1 MERIAD
7 DLKSQSSMV
16 WGKGSGKCLS
26 DMAMGT
32 TGGDVASTVPRLEGD
47 LTFGF

>member
-1 MERIAD
+1 MISKANPFG
-7 DLKSQSSMV
+7 L
-16 WGKGSGKCLS
+16 GKGSAKCLS